1 MPVAHETVQPADLAI
16 LDMLTG
22 EEPPSKKIARIKRRD
37 EDLDPL
43 L

>member
-1 MPVAHETVQPADLAI
+1 MPATHETTLASDVALLDL
-16 LDMLTG
+16 LTG
-22 EEPPSKKIARIKRRD
+22 EEAPSRKIARIKRRD